1 VTGEL
6 PETGSFEAKP
16 GIDVVRDLLTGSR
29 TGTLTARRDGLKKA
43 LYVAAGRPVGAKSNQ
58 IQETLTRLAFSLRVI
73 DEATYQAVLAEIEAG
88 QGPQGELM
96 KQRGVPAAKVEA
108 LLQKQVALRFAD
120 VCTWTSGDFE
130 WTSELPATYPEFRI
144 NPLAVFFEYVRLRY
158 DGDTLKRAAEERSTW
173 TLHVQQSLW
182 FRFDRDFADLPQ
194 TREVAKRLLDSQ
206 GRTIGQL
213 APKDDP
219 QAALRFWAGV
229 WTLLEFGAIRLDE
242 PSGHGSNASRSAA
255 AAAAV
260 PAEEARTQD
269 NSRRDPE
276 LEARL
281 EELKGKSWF
290 DVLGVSHTAEPSE
303 IKRAYFK
310 LAKQYHP
317 DRYFEAATRTHN
329 RSAEALFALIS
340 RAWDE
345 LRDDAKRATY
355 RGYIERGTS
364 EEEELERA
372 REILRSEVEFQK
384 GQILVKRRSY
394 DEAIKHFETAIEMH
408 PDEPEYHI
416 YVSWCRF
423 VLAGGQPGPQAK
435 ESIETLRT
443 ALAQTKKH
451 AEGWFFLGRML
462 KIVGDTQSARAAF
475 EQVLKFDPQHREAPR
490 ELRALDVP
498 PNSS

>member
-1 VTGEL
+1 MNAEL
-6 PETGSFEAKP
+6 PESGRFDAKP
-16 GIDVVRDLLTGSR
+16 GIDVVRHLLTGAQ
-29 TGTLTARRDGLKKA
+29 TGTLVARRDSLRKA
-43 LYVAAGRPVGAKSNQ
+43 LYVTAGRPAGAKSNQ
-58 IQETLTRLAFSLRVI
+58 IQETLTRLAFSLRVV
-73 DEATYQAVLAEIEAG
+73 DEATYQAVLADIEAG
-88 QGPQGELM
+88 RGPQGELM
-96 KQRGVPAAKVEA
+96 KQRGVPAAKVDA

-120 VCTWTSGDFE
+120 VCTWTAGEYE
-130 WTSELPATYPEFRI
+130 WSAELPSTPWPECRV

-158 DGDTLKRAAEERSTW
+158 DGDTLRRAAEERSRW
-173 TLHVQQSLW
+173 TLQVQQSLW

-194 TREVAKRLLDSQ
+194 TREVAAKLLDGQ
-206 GRTIGQL
+206 GRPVGQL
-213 APKDDP
+213 APKGDP

-229 WTLLEFGAIRLDE
+229 WTLLEFGAVRLEE
-242 PSGHGSNASRSAA
+242 PSGHASNAAREA

-260 PAEEARTQD
+260 PAEDVRTRD

-276 LEARL
+276 IDARL
-281 EELKGKSWF
+281 EELTGKSWF
-290 DVLGVSHTAEPSE
+290 EVLGVPHTADPAE

-364 EEEELERA
+364 EEEEMERA

-384 GQILVKRRSY
+384 GQIQIKRRSFG
-394 DEAIKHFETAIEMH
+394 EALQHFDAAIAMH
-408 PDEPEYHI
+408 PDEPEYHV
-416 YVSWCRF
+416 YAAWCRF
-423 VLAGGQPGPQAK
+423 LLAGGQPGPVASA
-435 ESIETLRT
+435 SIETMRT
-443 ALAQTKKH
+443 ALAQTRKH

-462 KIVGDTQSARAAF
+462 KIVGDTSGARAAF

-490 ELRALDVP
+490 ELRALDTP
-498 PNSS
+498 AKTP